1 METTKCLGTPLGK
14 VSEDWEEKVMQG
26 VHDAYA
32 KKLEGAELL
41 TSCDFCI
48 YKTLQEF
55 NKITLTVCK
64 FPAPFF
70 SLTDTIVMSPK
81 NHPEC
86 KVKKAW

>member
-1 METTKCLGTPLGK
+1 METTRCLGTPPGK
-14 VSEDWEEKVMQG
+14 VSED
-26 VHDAYA
+26 YA
-32 KKLEGAELL
+32 HKLEGAKLL

-70 SLTDTIVMSPK
+70 SLTDMIVMSPT